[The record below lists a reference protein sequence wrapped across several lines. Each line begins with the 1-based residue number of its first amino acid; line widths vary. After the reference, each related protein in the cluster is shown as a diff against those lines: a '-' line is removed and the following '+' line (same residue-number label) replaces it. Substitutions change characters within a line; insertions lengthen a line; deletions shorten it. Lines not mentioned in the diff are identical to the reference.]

1 MLLPKRSAI
10 PLLVLASLTL
20 AACEKEVILPGERF
34 GTRTPLEDSIPSA
47 ENPAPRDT
55 SAVAVN
61 QSVAIALPPAQAN
74 AEWTHRGGNA
84 RHAAPHGALSAAP
97 ARVWS
102 ANIGQASTRRNRIS
116 AAPVVADG
124 RAYTLDAE
132 MGLHATALSGAP
144 LWGADL
150 TPAGDR
156 PSDVSG
162 GGIAAVA
169 GRVYVAT
176 GYGELIAVE
185 GATGRVIWRQ
195 QLGAAVAGAPA
206 VDGNTVYVVG
216 RDSAA
221 WAVDTAD
228 GKVRWQINGAVGKP
242 GMVGSAAPA
251 ITDRLVILPMPSGE
265 IRAVLKGA
273 GVEVWQAAVAGT
285 RLGRAYAL
293 VSDVTG
299 DPVVVGDTIY
309 AGNAAGRTEA
319 VSGSGE
325 TLWSATEGAL
335 GPVLPVGGSVFL
347 VNDQAELVRLDA
359 ATGAV
364 IWRAEMPYFVNGKPK
379 KQKAITAHYGPV
391 LAGGRIAVAS
401 GDGLLR
407 FFSPQNGALVGQAEI
422 PGGAAA
428 QPALAGGLL
437 LVVGQ
442 NGQLHAFR

>member
-1 MLLPKRSAI
+1 MLPKRSAI

-34 GTRTPLEDSIPSA
+34 GTRVPLDDSIPTS
-47 ENPAPRDT
+47 ENPTPRDT

-61 QSVAIALPPAQAN
+61 KAVPIALPPAQAN

-84 RHAAPHGALSAAP
+84 RHAGPHGALSAAP

-102 ANIGQASTRRNRIS
+102 ADIGQASSRRNRIS

-124 RAYTLDAE
+124 RVYTLDAE

-144 LWGADL
+144 VWGADL

-162 GGIAAVA
+162 GGIAAAA

-206 VDGNTVYVVG
+206 VEGNTVYVVG

-228 GKVRWQINGAVGKP
+228 GKVRWQISGAVGKP
-242 GMVGSAAPA
+242 GMVGSSAPA

-265 IRAVLKGA
+265 LRAVLKTA

-325 TLWSATEGAL
+325 TLWSANEGAL
-335 GPVLPVGGSVFL
+335 GPVLPVGGSLFL
-347 VNDQAELVRLDA
+347 VNDQAQLVRLDA
-359 ATGAV
+359 ATGEV
-364 IWRAEMPYFVNGKPK
+364 IWRAEMPYFVKDKPK

-407 FFSPQNGALVGQAEI
+407 FFSPQTGALVGQAEI

>member
-61 QSVAIALPPAQAN
+61 KAVPIALPPAQAN

-124 RAYTLDAE
+124 RVYTLDAE

-144 LWGADL
+144 VWGTDL

-185 GATGRVIWRQ
+185 GASGRVIWRQ
-195 QLGAAVAGAPA
+195 QLGAAVAGAPPSKGTPFTSWA
-206 VDGNTVYVVG
+206 ATAPPG
-216 RDSAA
+216 R
-221 WAVDTAD
+221 WIPPTA
-228 GKVRWQINGAVGKP
+228 RC
-242 GMVGSAAPA
+242 
-251 ITDRLVILPMPSGE
+251 
-265 IRAVLKGA
+265 
-273 GVEVWQAAVAGT
+273 
-285 RLGRAYAL
+285 
-293 VSDVTG
+293 
-299 DPVVVGDTIY
+299 
-309 AGNAAGRTEA
+309 AGRSMA
-319 VSGSGE
+319 RWASPA
-325 TLWSATEGAL
+325 WSA
-335 GPVLPVGGSVFL
+335 PPPPPS
-347 VNDQAELVRLDA
+347 
-359 ATGAV
+359 
-364 IWRAEMPYFVNGKPK
+364 P
-379 KQKAITAHYGPV
+379 
-391 LAGGRIAVAS
+391 IAS
-401 GDGLLR
+401 
-407 FFSPQNGALVGQAEI
+407 
-422 PGGAAA
+422 
-428 QPALAGGLL
+428 
-437 LVVGQ
+437 
-442 NGQLHAFR
+442 